1 MVEVQVTIDKFVVE
15 YKNIPYSIFL
25 HLYMMAVKRYK
36 TKKETYTR
44 SYAHKVYINKCDGIY
59 MYVYYQNIRET
70 EGHLHTLRVETRPEY
85 YVHFKEILK
94 MIAGQASQIEF
105 VSCDIAYDIRK
116 RLEDIVVIPVDARRT
131 RGHYKTT
138 RYFGKPEQRKQNGYC
153 RIYDKR
159 LELEQNQGIYIT
171 YDLSRIEVVYKVS
184 EKIPLTDI
192 GKYPPKQSEHYFA
205 AVVTD
210 WKALKKKQKERVINL
225 RDGNETYTQY
235 VRREIKKN
243 LTNQYRVDFD
253 ELVRKNWENLIQ
265 GPSSIILGVV

>member
-1 MVEVQVTIDKFVVE
+1 MVGVQVTIDKFVVE

-25 HLYMMAVKRYK
+25 RLYMMAANRYK

-70 EGHLHTLRVETRPEY
+70 ERCLHTLRVETRPEY
-85 YVHFKEILK
+85 YVHFKEILE
-94 MIAGQASQIEF
+94 MIAEQASQIEF
-105 VSCDIAYDIRK
+105 VSCDVAYDIQK
-116 RLEDIVVIPVDARRT
+116 GLEDIVVIPVDARRT
-131 RGHYKTT
+131 MSHYKTT

-159 LELEQNQGIYIT
+159 LELEQNQGTYIT
-171 YDLSRIEVVYKVS
+171 DDLSRIEIVYKVS
-184 EKIPLTDI
+184 EEILLNDI
-192 GKYPPKQSEHYFA
+192 VKYPPKQNKYYYA

-210 WKALKKKQKERVINL
+210 WEALKKKQMERVINL
-225 RDGNETYTQY
+225 RDGTEAYTQY

-253 ELVRKNWENLIQ
+253 ELIRMNWEKLIQ
-265 GPSSIILGVV
+265 ETCSIILGVA